1 MIIEL
6 KTLSSVAKI
15 DTVGAELRS
24 FEDGFGTEYIWQ
36 RNPDFWSKSSPIL
49 FPIVGKLKN
58 NKTIIN
64 NNIYSIPKHGFA
76 KDLEFKIIEN
86 RQNFL
91 ALELIYSNKTLNI
104 FPFKFSL
111 IISYFLEDDKI
122 SITYE
127 VSNMD
132 EKEMF
137 YGIGA
142 HPAFNCPLN
151 KDKTIFENH
160 VLQLGTTKKLLSPI
174 YDNDKDILNLNNKK
188 SFSINGK
195 IKLDYNLFKDDA
207 IIFEN
212 IPTDNVL
219 LFDSISGQGV
229 KVLFKGF
236 EHLAFWTPNKKNSPF
251 ICIEPWSSLPHSSS
265 DGKDF
270 KDKFGINNL
279 PSGEK
284 DTYYLEIIPI

>member
-251 ICIEPWSSLPHSSS
+251 ICIETRSSLPHSSS